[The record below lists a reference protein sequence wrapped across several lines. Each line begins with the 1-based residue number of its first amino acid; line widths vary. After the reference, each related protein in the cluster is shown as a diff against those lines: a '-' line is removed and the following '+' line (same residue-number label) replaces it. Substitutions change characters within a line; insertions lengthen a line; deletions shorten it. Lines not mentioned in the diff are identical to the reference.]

1 MPSKSRKKIR
11 VFRLM
16 ILTITIPT
24 YNRPEKVR
32 KTILQLLPQLSKDV
46 FLRVLDNHSDVD
58 IRGYVQNDIPPAV
71 AEKVEIIRH
80 RVNIGADANFARC
93 VELCETPYF
102 WMLGDDD
109 KVEPDAVKLILE
121 EIELYHDSQDLIGF
135 NFSSNCCKI
144 KRTSPVII
152 SSTRELAYNLDSFG
166 NWLFISTSVYKTS
179 EYLKYLYLSGWG
191 AYSMASQV
199 VPAMLA
205 ISRNK
210 VFVLS
215 EKYIVTNVPVQDV
228 NTKWSDYQL
237 ALSLSSLLE
246 APVGFKGDEYKAF
259 GNKLEM
265 HFNCIYPGD
274 ILYCILKSVNLNVD
288 KIDSYHIYIFKL
300 LIWKTFEFRSR
311 KATQLFQYYVVLFL
325 LSNKMLLKVLSSA
338 VPGIKSKSAQ
348 SIPFHLFKR

>member
-1 MPSKSRKKIR
+1 
-11 VFRLM
+11 M

-32 KTILQLLPQLSKDV
+32 STILRLLPQLDDNV

-58 IRGYVQNDIPPAV
+58 IKNYVYNDITPAV
-71 AEKVEIIRH
+71 ADKVEIIRH

-102 WMLGDDD
+102 WLVGDDD
-109 KVEPDAVKLILE
+109 KVEANAVELILK
-121 EIELYHDSQDLIGF
+121 EIELYKDIDIIGF
-135 NFSSNCCKI
+135 NFNSNCCNK
-144 KRTSPVII
+144 KRVSPVKI

-166 NWLFISTSVYKTS
+166 NWLFISTSVYKTK
-179 EYLKYLYLSGWG
+179 EYLKYIFMAGWG

-199 VPAMLA
+199 VPAMMA
-205 ISRNK
+205 ISKNK

-215 EKYIVTNVPVQDV
+215 EKYIVTNIPVDDV

-259 GNKLEM
+259 GQKLDM

-274 ILYCILKSVNLNVD
+274 IVYCILKSVNHN
-288 KIDSYHIYIFKL
+288 IDLIDDYHIYIYRQ
-300 LIWKTFEFRSR
+300 LIEKTWEFRTAR
-311 KATQLFQYYVVLFL
+311 RFTQVSQFYIGLFL
-325 LSNKMLLKVLSSA
+325 LRNKSLLKVIWSLFAS
-338 VPGIKSKSAQ
+338 VKRKSAE